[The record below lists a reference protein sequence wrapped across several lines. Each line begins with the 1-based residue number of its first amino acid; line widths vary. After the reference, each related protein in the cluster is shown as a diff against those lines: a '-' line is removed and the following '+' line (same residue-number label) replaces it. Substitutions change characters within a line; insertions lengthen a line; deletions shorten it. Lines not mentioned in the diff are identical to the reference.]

1 MRKQRNG
8 DDTQRRVLAAAQ
20 RAFAEK
26 GYSATS
32 LADISK
38 RCGISD
44 GLILHHFKNK
54 SSLYHRVLENEAE
67 KYTRMLLGSR
77 SLATGT
83 EQLIRQTIVQSFDFW
98 KKDKT
103 YNRLALWAHL
113 EGVTRL
119 SDKESALTVGFVRL
133 LGEFQDNGAIGNRFS
148 PLVLLTV
155 VLGSIMHWQRYRE
168 QYKCALNLTQT
179 TDQLDQLFLDQLSDL
194 AAEMTKMANN
204 KK

>member
-8 DDTQRRVLAAAQ
+8 DDTQRRVLEAAQ

-26 GYSATS
+26 GFSATS

-67 KYTRMLLGSR
+67 KYASVLLSSR
-77 SLATGT
+77 RSATGI
-83 EQLIRQTIVQSFDFW
+83 EQLIKQTIEQSFDFW

-103 YNRLALWAHL
+103 YNRLALWAYL
-113 EGVTRL
+113 EGVTGL
-119 SDKESALTVGFVRL
+119 SDKESALTVGFIRL
-133 LGEFQDNGAIGNRFS
+133 LGELQDSKTIGDRFC

-155 VLGSIMHWQRYRE
+155 VMGSIMYWQRYRE
-168 QYKCALNLTQT
+168 QYKCALNLTET
-179 TDQLDQLFLDQLSDL
+179 AGQLDRLFLDQLSDL
-194 AAEMTKMANN
+194 AAEMTRMANN
-204 KK
+204 K

>member
-26 GYSATS
+26 GFSATS

-54 SSLYHRVLENEAE
+54 SSLYQRVLENEAE
-67 KYTRMLLGSR
+67 KYTNVLLKSR
-77 SLATGT
+77 RSATEI
-83 EQLIRQTIVQSFDFW
+83 EQLIKQTIEQSFAFW

-103 YNRLALWAHL
+103 YNRLAMWAYL
-113 EGVTRL
+113 EGITGL
-119 SDKESALTVGFVRL
+119 SDKESALTTGFVRL
-133 LGEFQDNGAIGNRFS
+133 LGELQDSKTIGDRFS

-155 VLGSIMHWQRYRE
+155 VMGSIMHWQRYRE
-168 QYKCALNLTQT
+168 KYKCELNLTQT
-179 TDQLDQLFLDQLSDL
+179 TDQLDQLFLSQLSDL
-194 AAEMTKMANN
+194 AAEMTSMSGNRK
-204 KK
+204 

>member
-1 MRKQRNG
+1 VRKRRNG

-26 GYSATS
+26 GFSATS

-67 KYTRMLLGSR
+67 KYTSMLLKSR
-77 SLATGT
+77 RSATGI
-83 EQLIRQTIVQSFDFW
+83 EQLIKQTIEQSFAFW

-103 YNRLALWAHL
+103 YNRLTLWAYL
-113 EGVTRL
+113 EGVTGL
-119 SDKESALTVGFVRL
+119 SDKGSALTTGFVRL
-133 LGEFQDNGAIGNRFS
+133 LGELQDSKTIGDRFS

-155 VLGSIMHWQRYRE
+155 VMGSIMHWQRYRE
-168 QYKCALNLTQT
+168 QYRRTLNLTQMPEE
-179 TDQLDQLFLDQLSDL
+179 LDRLFLDQLSDL
-194 AAEMTKMANN
+194 AAEMTKMSRNR
-204 KK
+204 K